1 MTLPVFFTG
10 ISWMIVFFFPLNC
23 YSKKRGRIA
32 DFFFLFLQKRDMA
45 HFNIPII
52 YVSVHKRAIWKALWF
67 HNDDKPFLMP
77 LALSTEYLGLHFHT
91 WNGNSLTNCPQTFL
105 TLTHPS
111 DFVPFYESYAVPP
124 FMPTYCTSPS
134 RHNSNSAF
142 SLKQSLPILTHSTIS
157 FFWTM
162 IYSSQDPV

>member
-1 MTLPVFFTG
+1 MTLPVFFPG
-10 ISWMIVFFFPLNC
+10 ISWMIVFFFPPELLQQEERKDC
-23 YSKKRGRIA
+23 R
-32 DFFFLFLQKRDMA
+32 FFFLFLQKRDMA

-52 YVSVHKRAIWKALWF
+52 CVSVHKRAIWKALWF

-77 LALSTEYLGLHFHT
+77 LALTAEYLGLHFHT
-91 WNGNSLTNCPQTFL
+91 WNGNSFTHCPQAFL

-124 FMPTYCTSPS
+124 FMLTYCTSPS

-142 SLKQSLPILTHSTIS
+142 SLKHSLHILIRSTIS
-157 FFWTM
+157 FFWTT